1 MPTESRAKSWTP
13 WWPERRRRLRPFQ
26 RLVEHF
32 LHRLL
37 RGGQEEGS
45 DFELGAG
52 ALLGLLAAPGALATM
67 FMLEEY
73 SSFLN
78 WLRGQLHRD
87 LLVAS
92 APDKYL
98 FLALT
103 MGVTGIV
110 TVLKWDR
117 ILPDTQD
124 YLNLAPLPV
133 RANTVL
139 LANTAAIAFAVVVF
153 LVDVNAIPTLLF
165 PFIVTAAAEAPP
177 SVFLWFAATHAAV
190 TALAGL
196 FTFCAVFSALGIL
209 AALLPRR
216 LFNAMAAGL
225 RGALLVAFLAMLFS
239 APAGRALLKDV
250 NARPSSLP
258 AWLPPVWFTALYQEW
273 QGRGTAVYRALA
285 HRALVA
291 TSVASLLMAL
301 SYAASYRRRFA
312 AVLEGAARQS
322 KPRLASALLW
332 VLDRFAPA
340 KAGFGR
346 ASHRFAVRALLRS
359 EPHRLAIAVAVGLGG
374 WLAVQ
379 EAAAG
384 RWLQAPL
391 LAAYL
396 LILGLRVAFEIPALL
411 SANWIFRAMVEARSA
426 ETHPVA
432 RRVMLAFVSLC
443 VLLPW
448 FAAGVWR
455 AGLFQALLGTAY
467 VAALSVCLI
476 ELLLEGYRK
485 MPLACPMPG
494 FRDNLPS
501 LFLLYLVGFE
511 FFSVAGSALGAWMLD
526 APLRL
531 LLLPAAMAT
540 AWQCNLR
547 RRNSAREAG
556 ELAEGLT
563 FESLPHPAVE
573 RLDLSGAG

>member
-1 MPTESRAKSWTP
+1 MRLRPD
-13 WWPERRRRLRPFQ
+13 RRRRARPFT

-37 RGGQEEGS
+37 RGNQEEGS

-52 ALLGLLAAPGALATM
+52 GLLGLLAAPGAFVTL

-73 SSFLN
+73 STFLN

-117 ILPDTQD
+117 ILPDAQD

-133 RANTVL
+133 RARTVL
-139 LANTAAIAFAVVVF
+139 LANTAAIAIAVLVF
-153 LVDVNAIPTLLF
+153 VVDVNAIPTLLF

-177 SVFLWFAATHAAV
+177 SVFLSFAATHAAV
-190 TALAGL
+190 VALASL
-196 FTFCAVFSALGIL
+196 FTFCSVFSVLGIP

-216 LFNAMAAGL
+216 LFNSIAAGL
-225 RGALLVAFLAMLFS
+225 RGGLLVAFLALLFS
-239 APAGRALLKDV
+239 APAGRALLKD
-250 NARPSSLP
+250 AGAHPSSLS

-273 QGRGTAVYRALA
+273 QQRGTAVFHVLGR
-285 HRALVA
+285 RALVA
-291 TSVASLLMAL
+291 AGAALALMAL
-301 SYAASYRRRFA
+301 SYAASCRRRFA
-312 AVLEGAARQS
+312 TVLEGAGRRS
-322 KPRLASALLW
+322 KPRLATALLW
-332 VLDRFAPA
+332 LLDRFAPA
-340 KAGFGR
+340 RSGFGR

-359 EPHRLAIAVAVGLGG
+359 EPHRLAIAVAVGLGA
-374 WLAVQ
+374 WLAVE

-384 RWLQAPL
+384 SWLQAQL
-391 LAAYL
+391 VAAYL

-411 SANWIFRAMVEARSA
+411 PGNWIFRAVVEARSVD
-426 ETHPVA
+426 TRPVA
-432 RRVMLAFVSLC
+432 RRVMLAFLSLC

-448 FAAGVWR
+448 FVAGAWR
-455 AGLFQALLGTAY
+455 TGLLQALLATAY
-467 VAALSVCLI
+467 VAALSVCLM

-501 LFLLYLVGFE
+501 LFLLHALGFE
-511 FFSVAGSALGAWMLD
+511 FFTVAGSALGAWMLA

-531 LLLPAAMAT
+531 LLLPAAMLAV
-540 AWQCNLR
+540 WLGNLR
-547 RRNSAREAG
+547 RLKDAREAG
-556 ELAEGLT
+556 ELAEGIT
-563 FESLPHPAVE
+563 FESLPPPTVE
-573 RLDLSGAG
+573 RLDLGGTG

>member
-1 MPTESRAKSWTP
+1 VR
-13 WWPERRRRLRPFQ
+13 
-26 RLVEHF
+26 HF

-37 RGGQEEGS
+37 RGSQEEGS
-45 DFELGAG
+45 DFELGGG
-52 ALLGLLAAPGALATM
+52 ALLGLLAAPGAFVTL

-73 SSFLN
+73 STFLN

-133 RANTVL
+133 RARTVL
-139 LANTAAIAFAVVVF
+139 MANAAAIAFAALVFVV
-153 LVDVNAIPTLLF
+153 DINAIPAALF
-165 PFIVTAAAEAPP
+165 PFIVTAAAQAPA
-177 SVFLWFAATHAAV
+177 SVFVSFAAIHAAV

-196 FTFCAVFSALGIL
+196 FTFCGVFSLLGAL
-209 AALLPRR
+209 AAVLPRR
-216 LFNAMAAGL
+216 FFNAIAAGL
-225 RGALLVAFLAMLFS
+225 RGALLVAFLALLFS
-239 APAGRALLKDV
+239 APAGRALLKEAA
-250 NARPSSLP
+250 ARPSSP
-258 AWLPPVWFTALYQEW
+258 SAWLPPVWFTALYQEW
-273 QGRGTAVYRALA
+273 QGRGSAVFGVLATRALA
-285 HRALVA
+285 A
-291 TSVASLLMAL
+291 TAAAFLLMGPV
-301 SYAASYRRRFA
+301 YAASYRRRFA
-312 AVLEGAARQS
+312 AVLEGGVRQS
-322 KPRLASALLW
+322 KPRVARALLW

-340 KAGFGR
+340 KPGFGR

-374 WLAVQ
+374 WLAVE

-384 RWLQAPL
+384 QWLQAPL
-391 LAAYL
+391 VAAYL
-396 LILGLRVAFEIPALL
+396 LILGLRVAFEIPAALP
-411 SANWIFRAMVEARSA
+411 ANWIFRSVVEARGA

-432 RRVMLAFVSLC
+432 RRVMLAFLSLC

-448 FAAGVWR
+448 FVAGVWR
-455 AGLFQALLGTAY
+455 SGLFPALAGTAY
-467 VAALSVCLI
+467 VAALSVCLM

-494 FRDNLPS
+494 FRDNLPT

-511 FFSVAGSALGAWMLD
+511 LFTQAGAALGAWMVD

-531 LLLPAAMAT
+531 LLLPAVMLIAR
-540 AWQCNLR
+540 QGNLR
-547 RRNSAREAG
+547 RRNEAREAG
-556 ELAEGLT
+556 ELHEGLI
-563 FESLPHPAVE
+563 FESLPPPAVE

>member
-1 MPTESRAKSWTP
+1 
-13 WWPERRRRLRPFQ
+13 
-26 RLVEHF
+26 VEHF

-133 RANTVL
+133 RARTVL
-139 LANTAAIAFAVVVF
+139 LANTAAIAFAVLVF
-153 LVDVNAIPTLLF
+153 VVDVNAIPTLLF
-165 PFIVTAAAEAPP
+165 PFIVTAAAEAPFG
-177 SVFLWFAATHAAV
+177 VFLSFAATHAAV
-190 TALAGL
+190 AVLAGL
-196 FTFCAVFSALGIL
+196 FTFCAVFSVSGVL

-216 LFNAMAAGL
+216 VFNAVSAGL
-225 RGALLVAFLAMLFS
+225 RAALLVAFLTLLFS
-239 APAGRALLKDV
+239 APAGRALLRDV
-250 NARPSSLP
+250 STRPSSLY
-258 AWLPPVWFTALYQEW
+258 AWLPSVWFTALYQQW
-273 QGRGTAVYRALA
+273 QGRGTAVYRVLA
-285 HRALVA
+285 NRALIA
-291 TSVASLLMAL
+291 TGAAFALMAL

-322 KPRLASALLW
+322 KPRLAAALLW

-359 EPHRLAIAVAVGLGG
+359 EPHRLAIAVALGLGC
-374 WLAVQ
+374 WLAVE

-384 RWLQAPL
+384 HWLQAPL
-391 LAAYL
+391 VAAYL

-411 SANWIFRAMVEARSA
+411 SGNWIFRAVVEARRA

-448 FAAGVWR
+448 FIAGVWR
-455 AGLFQALLGTAY
+455 TGLLRALAETAY
-467 VAALSVCLI
+467 VAALSVCLV

-494 FRDNLPS
+494 FRGNLPS
-501 LFLLYLVGFE
+501 LCLLHALGFE
-511 FFSVAGSALGAWMLD
+511 VFSVAGSALGLWMLD

-531 LLLPAAMAT
+531 LLLPAVMLA
-540 AWQCNLR
+540 AWQWNIR
-547 RRNSAREAG
+547 RRNDARQAG

-563 FESLPHPAVE
+563 FESLPPPVVE
-573 RLDLSGAG
+573 RLDLSGTG